1 MGANAKAKKAGVE
14 NELREPTDFGEG
26 GYVEAQ
32 VLVTNACNLECSHC
46 FVFREDNPNSP
57 RDKMDDANM
66 LHQLRLLRDKHGIKS
81 MLFVGG
87 EPMIRKDL
95 VFEGMKLFDKCTIV
109 TNGTYGIPS
118 VPGHVVVVSLDGP
131 EGPSDAIRGEG
142 VFQKVKQAIFERDPA
157 DGTSVIMQMVL
168 TRQNEEHLE
177 AFVEEVKGWPISGL
191 AFTFYVPNRD
201 DRSSLVWR
209 DLRERDRV
217 VERLIALKRRY
228 PPLDQEPCRGTRDD
242 DVGCLHGRYRRE
254 WREVPIAQVAA
265 TLYGRKWPFRTH
277 LLLLRQR
284 RRLRALRR
292 LYGFQPGLPFV
303 PGQLGAF
310 SNHRWH
316 HLNGFHGRYLATPA
330 GRP

>member
-177 AFVEEVKGWPISGL
+177 AFVEEVKDWPISGL

-228 PPLDQEPCRGTRDD
+228 PRLIKS
-242 DVGCLHGRYRRE
+242 H
-254 WREVPIAQVAA
+254 VAA
-265 TLYGRKWPFRTH
+265 LEMMMSDVCMDAIGENGEKCQLRKSLPLYMGENGRFERTFCCYGNDVDCERCGAYMVFNQAYH
-277 LLLLRQR
+277 LSQ
-284 RRLRALRR
+284 
-292 LYGFQPGLPFV
+292 GN
-303 PGQLGAF
+303 LGHF
-310 SNHRWH
+310 PIT
-316 HLNGFHGRYLATPA
+316 GGTI
-330 GRP
+330 